1 MFVTWFTVSRVI
13 VTFWNG
19 ISFFYHFLWIG
30 INPWTSLI
38 IQGSAL
44 IIEYFLCGWYERKL
58 IWSNNK
64 IEEKTMFVPLRGFK
78 RIILKY
84 IAFTIIFISVY
95 VSTYCLR
102 LGFFYFINF
111 GVNINQLHASLI
123 NMVWLTS
130 ISAPIMGAFVIER
143 KKRIHHIEL
152 KPQRI

>member
-1 MFVTWFTVSRVI
+1 MFITWFTISRVI

-30 INPWTSLI
+30 INPWISLT
-38 IQGSAL
+38 IQGSSL
-44 IIEYFLCGWYERKL
+44 IIEYFLCGWYERTL

-64 IEEKTMFVPLRGFK
+64 IDGKTMFVPLRVFK

-84 IAFTIIFISVY
+84 ISFTIIFISVY

-102 LGFFYFINF
+102 LGFFYFIDF
-111 GVNINQLHASLI
+111 GVNIAQLQASLI
-123 NMVWLTS
+123 NMVWLTL
-130 ISAPIMGAFVIER
+130 ISAPIMGAVVIER
-143 KKRIHHIEL
+143 KKRLQHIRF